1 MRTADFKDQ
10 GHKIG
15 RLAKTLE
22 PTPNMPCAEADRWL
36 IEAGSDEVDRLRI
49 REVAPVTTERI
60 CRVDGIPANGKFA
73 HPRPRRAIRSFS
85 SRRSMSAQLALRYEA
100 ALRES
105 ASHMSRDPW
114 APFATPIE

>member
-1 MRTADFKDQ
+1 MRAADFKDQ

-49 REVAPVTTERI
+49 REVAPVATERI
-60 CRVDGIPANGKFA
+60 GRVDGIPANGKPLAA
-73 HPRPRRAIRSFS
+73 HPPSRGTECEQPRRFPPRIA
-85 SRRSMSAQLALRYEA
+85 RRAHPAQDGRGAERPA
-100 ALRES
+100 
-105 ASHMSRDPW
+105 
-114 APFATPIE
+114 